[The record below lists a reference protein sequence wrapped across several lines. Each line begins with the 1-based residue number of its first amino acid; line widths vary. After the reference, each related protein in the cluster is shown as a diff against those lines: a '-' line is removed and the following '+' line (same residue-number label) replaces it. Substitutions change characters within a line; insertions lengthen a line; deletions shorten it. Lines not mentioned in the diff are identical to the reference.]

1 MKAKFDTIYRD
12 VVKQLNEQ
20 LPAHLTYHD
29 TAHTLYVLEK
39 AIDIAKKEKV
49 KENELELVKVAAL
62 YHDIGFVKSQKD
74 HEKVGCAIAQ
84 QQLNEYGFNEAE
96 IETIC
101 GMIRA
106 TKIPQQPKNH
116 LEAILAD
123 ADLEYLG
130 TKHFDTVSEY
140 LYLELKHYNPE
151 LTRSEW
157 NAIQVDF
164 MENHEYHTKFCKHYK
179 TFRKEKHLIELKKIM
194 K

>member
-84 QQLNEYGFNEAE
+84 QQLNEYGFNRAE

-123 ADLEYLG
+123 ADLEYLA
-130 TKHFDTVSEY
+130 TSKFEVISEK
-140 LYLELKHYNPE
+140 LYQELKHDNKD
-151 LTRSEW
+151 LTRDQW
-157 NAIQVDF
+157 NQIQIDF
-164 MENHEYHTKFCKHYK
+164 IKKHKFHTPYCKHYK
-179 TFRKEKHLIELKKIM
+179 SFRKHKNLERLM
-194 K
+194 TNF